1 MPVPDDAERRD
12 DLAATSDALREDAER
27 VVKIEDEKQHLDAR
41 DPRVDELSR
50 EAERIAG
57 QVQQKSRIERDLAES
72 LNEDDE
78 PPDRSN

>member
-1 MPVPDDAERRD
+1 MSVPDEAERRD

-27 VVKIEDEKQHLDAR
+27 VVEIEDEKQRLDAA
-41 DPRVDELSR
+41 DPRVDTLSR

-57 QVQQKSRIERDLAES
+57 QVQEKSRIERDLADS
-72 LNEDDE
+72 LDDDAE